1 MEWTEIIV
9 AFIGATATITCTL
22 LGKLVIDKRKAA
34 KKDPIM
40 QDVENNENIE
50 ICLSYILDQVGAD
63 RAYIMQFHNGGYY
76 VSGKSQQKFSC
87 SHEISSPGIS
97 RECHD
102 SQNHLISNYHNYI
115 GDIMKNHEYCYEDT
129 EDIEDQAFKN
139 VIMTKG
145 VLSIYNIPLKTLEGK
160 IIGILGLDFVK
171 SKASPI
177 YKFTKDPKSCKS
189 YNDIN
194 QFMRRQARILSAYLI

>member
-9 AFIGATATITCTL
+9 AIISAAATITCTI
-22 LGKLVIDKRKAA
+22 LGKFAIDKRKAA

-50 ICLSYILDQVGAD
+50 ICLGYILDQMGAD
-63 RAYIMQFHNGGYY
+63 RSYIMQFHNGGYY

-87 SHEISSPGIS
+87 THEVSSAGTS
-97 RECHD
+97 RECQD

-115 GDIMKNHEYCYEDT
+115 CNIMTNQEYCYEDSS
-129 EDIEDQAFKN
+129 EIEDHAFKN
-139 VIMTKG
+139 VIMSKG

-160 IIGILGLDFVK
+160 VIGILGLDFVK
-171 SKASPI
+171 KQASPI
-177 YKFTKDPKSCKS
+177 YKYTSEAQDCKS
-189 YNDIN
+189 HEDIN